1 MPVGIEVLDA
11 VHVDLEHALGQP
23 VLAGG
28 PLPLELGEV
37 LGALQPLE
45 GEECPAGGDVLE
57 LDPHVLDLA
66 LGGDDV
72 GLDGG
77 AAEELVVAG
86 VVVVEELQGQLL
98 PGDDLE

>member
-1 MPVGIEVLDA
+1 M
-11 VHVDLEHALGQP
+11 EHALCE
-23 VLAGG
+23 
-28 PLPLELGEV
+28 PLLLGRPHPFEVVEV
-37 LGALQPLE
+37 LGALEPLE
-45 GEECPAGGDVLE
+45 GEEGPAGGDVLE